1 MSNDLISRAALLK
14 EMEKGIVF
22 AISKAKM
29 HEYMH
34 YRNLVNDMLTAYDEE
49 KVVDQIT
56 KAKDAGGLV
65 YYVDGRPVIY
75 KGQAIEIIRA
85 GGRQQSRGRE

>member
-1 MSNDLISRAALLK
+1 MSNDLISRNALLNHLRGNVLVDVTSNL
-14 EMEKGIVF
+14 EK
-22 AISKAKM
+22 AIAD
-29 HEYMH
+29 EP
-34 YRNLVNDMLTAYDEE
+34 VAYDEE

-85 GGRQQSRGRE
+85 GGRQQSCEKE